1 MVLDRRSFLT
11 AGTAALAATATG
23 APAAEPQKLSLGL
36 LHTLSPAP
44 FYIAQGQG
52 YFRDQGLDVSFVFFD
67 AAQPIAAAVVAGDVD
82 VGLTALT
89 GGFFNLAEKG
99 ALRVIGGG
107 LHEEKGVQGTAL
119 LVSDKAYAA
128 GLTTP
133 RKLPEHSMAITQYG
147 SSFHY
152 MLGRLA
158 EVDGFD
164 LKSVALRPVQTVQNM
179 LAAVSTNQV
188 DATFAVASMAKP
200 AAKAGRAHII
210 AWIGDIVPYQITAL
224 FTTERMIR
232 TRADALHRFAAAYRR
247 GVADYRAAFFNGA
260 PSQAT
265 DAAIALIG
273 KYVFI
278 GDPDARAKILAGVGN
293 YSPDGALDVK
303 DVLAQLAWF
312 RQQGLVK
319 GDADPKAL
327 INTSFLPAS

>member
-1 MVLDRRSFLT
+1 MSIERRFFLT
-11 AGTAALAATATG
+11 AGTAALAAAATDARG
-23 APAAEPQKLSLGL
+23 AEPAKLSLGL

-44 FYIAQGQG
+44 FYLAQGRG
-52 YFRDQGLDVSFVFFD
+52 YFRDRGLDVGFVFFN

-133 RKLPEHSMAITQYG
+133 EKLPGHSVAITQYG

-152 MLGRLA
+152 MMGRLA
-158 EVDGFD
+158 EADGFD

-179 LAAVSTNQV
+179 LAAVSTGQV

-200 AAKAGRAHII
+200 AAAAGRAHII
-210 AWIGDIVPYQITAL
+210 AWMGDIVPYQITAL

-232 TRADALHRFAAAYRR
+232 TRADALHRFAAAYRQ
-247 GVADYRAAFFNGA
+247 GVADYRAAFSSGA
-260 PSQAT
+260 PTPAT
-265 DAAIALIG
+265 DAAIAVISR
-273 KYVFI
+273 YVFT
-278 GDPDARAKILAGVGN
+278 GDPDARAKILAGVGD
-293 YSPDGALDVK
+293 YPPEGALDVK

-319 GDADPKAL
+319 GEADPATL
-327 INTSFLPAS
+327 IDTQFLPAR